1 MRDERGSTTLEM
13 AIVAPAL
20 MVLLLGILQ
29 FGLVQHA
36 QQVART
42 AAQEAARSAAAESAN
57 PEVGRDRA
65 VEVMSAGLGNLI
77 GEPEVKVEKDP
88 DLVRA
93 QVRATLRG
101 VLPIPGLSTFNL
113 SGAASVYSERFR
125 PAGDES

>member
-1 MRDERGSTTLEM
+1 MKDDRGSATLEM

-36 QQVART
+36 QQVTRT
-42 AAQEAARSAAAESAN
+42 AAQEAARSSAADSAD
-57 PEVGRDRA
+57 PQVGRTRA

-77 GEPEVKVEKDP
+77 GQPEVSVEKDP
-88 DLVRA
+88 DLVRV

-101 VLPIPGLSTFNL
+101 VLPIPGLSTFSL
-113 SGAASVYSERFR
+113 KGSASVYSERFR
-125 PAGDES
+125 SVGDQE

>member
-1 MRDERGSTTLEM
+1 M

-57 PEVGRDRA
+57 PEEGRDRA
-65 VEVMSAGLGNLI
+65 LEVMSAGLGNLI
-77 GEPEVKVEKDP
+77 GQPEVKVEKDP
-88 DLVRA
+88 DLVRV